1 MPLLALFSSPISLI
15 GSLLLGFAAIS
26 WLTPYA
32 LYIALAAAGYV
43 AFRVWKCMKAAP
55 PAAQNYS
62 ASTAN
67 RPARDDVKQIAAKAQ
82 ATASQARESV
92 SAILAQMESQVAAE
106 KPVARGLE
114 DALAELN
121 ELIGLEGVK
130 NQVASFVRQAQ
141 AEQARRRKG
150 LPTPDS
156 MYHSAFMGPPG
167 TGKTEVARLFGE
179 IVSHLGIIRSTDGGK
194 LKFRELTRAD
204 LVGQY
209 QGQTSA
215 KCKAIFEEEGVN
227 VAFIDEAYAL
237 VQSAQDSFG
246 KEAMDYILRVM
257 TARKDSLIVV
267 FAGYEREIEQ
277 LLETNPGLQSRVP
290 FKLTFDPYNADAL
303 MKILRLRIRKA
314 GNRFA
319 DEGAEA
325 AAQRIVEEMCRGG
338 MTAKA
343 NARSIETFEAKIRL
357 SMSTRL
363 AREGLL
369 DDDDALTT
377 ITVADVN
384 EAAAAAG
391 VRV

>member
-1 MPLLALFSSPISLI
+1 MPLLAIFSSPISFI

-43 AFRVWKCMKAAP
+43 AFRVWKNAKSMP
-55 PAAQNYS
+55 PAAQTYTAPAATP
-62 ASTAN
+62 AS
-67 RPARDDVKQIAAKAQ
+67 RDEVKQIAAKAQ

-92 SAILAQMESQVAAE
+92 NSILAQMESQVAAE
-106 KPVARGLE
+106 KPAAHGLE

-121 ELIGLEGVK
+121 QLIGLEGVK

-167 TGKTEVARLFGE
+167 TGKTEVTKLFGE
-179 IVSHLGIIRSTDGGK
+179 IVRHLGIIRSADGSN
-194 LKFRELTRAD
+194 LKFRELSRAD

-215 KCKAIFEEEGVN
+215 KCKAIFEDEAIN
-227 VAFIDEAYAL
+227 IAFIDEAYAL
-237 VQSAQDSFG
+237 VQSPQDSFG

-267 FAGYEREIEQ
+267 FAGYENEIEQ

-303 MKILRLRIRKA
+303 MRILRLRIRKA
-314 GNRFA
+314 DNRFA
-319 DEGAEA
+319 DEAAEA
-325 AAQRIVEEMCRGG
+325 AAQRIVEEMHRSG
-338 MTAKA
+338 MTSKS
-343 NARSIETFEAKIRL
+343 NARSIETFEGKINL
-357 SMSTRL
+357 AMSTRL

-369 DDDDALTT
+369 DDVEALTA
-377 ITVADVN
+377 ITVDDLN

-391 VRV
+391 VRI